1 MGTASGITRFQALV
15 LGLLTLLA
23 LLGAPLWARSQI
35 NKAEVAQSERADR
48 EVLAARTGCDQRVA
62 ELQAQ
67 AQAAAAER
75 SKALSERDQ
84 AIVQRSEALEEAK
97 RLRAQLTQAADR
109 RIHQRVKL
117 FAAEHF
123 DDHRSPISPYRWEFA
138 GYDVTD
144 WGTTAADGRRSVRLE
159 VRARVASVVGDDTQ
173 PRAVFLL
180 DFNGDG
186 EMLHWKRTD
195 AVK

>member
-1 MGTASGITRFQALV
+1 MAGEQAITRFQALV
-15 LGLLTLLA
+15 LALIAVLA

-35 NKAEVAQSERADR
+35 AKAEVAIAERADR
-48 EVLAARTGCDQRVA
+48 DGQAARRSYNQRLA
-62 ELQAQ
+62 ELQQQ

-84 AIVQRSEALEEAK
+84 AIVERAEARAEVT
-97 RLRAQLTQAADR
+97 RLRAQLSQAADR

-123 DDHRSPISPYRWEFA
+123 DDHRSPISPYRWDYEGFE
-138 GYDVTD
+138 VTD
-144 WGTTAADGRRSVRLE
+144 WGSTAADGRRSVRLE
-159 VRARVASVVGDDTQ
+159 VKARVASVVGADSQ
-173 PRAVFLL
+173 PRAAFLL

-186 EMLHWKRTD
+186 ELLHWRRTD
-195 AVK
+195 SSK